1 MNRPNRDIAVLATCA
16 VVVGLGVLGYV
27 SSAAGLYVENVDWAD
42 VAGSGF
48 LLTMS
53 AASFISLLRVNI
65 QPSTFWIIF
74 AGVAFLCAGF
84 MEDLLDEFRIASNSP
99 SSWVEN
105 LSLIFGAT
113 LTSLGIA
120 RWNRL
125 NHLNSSEYQEMA
137 LTDPLTGLGNRRSME
152 QALGNALSMSVASNS
167 ALSLLTLDL
176 DHFKKVNDTHGHDV
190 GDDVLKAFAGVMRHA
205 CRSSDLIFRSGGEEF
220 LIVLLGADLNH
231 ARERGENIRRRLA
244 DLFFTGSGGQKFA
257 VTTSIGLT
265 WLGALDNVASLRRRA
280 DQALYLAKRSGRN
293 RIELIGPDEAH
304 RLPMASADRP
314 R

>member
-1 MNRPNRDIAVLATCA
+1 MLATCA
-16 VVVGLGVLGYV
+16 VVVGLGVLGYM
-27 SSAAGLYVENVDWAD
+27 SSSEGLHTEKVNWPD

-48 LLTMS
+48 LLILSS
-53 AASFISLLRVNI
+53 ASLISLLRVDL
-65 QPSTFWIIF
+65 PSYTYWFVF
-74 AGVAFLCAGF
+74 FGVAFLCAGF
-84 MEDLLDEFRIASNSP
+84 LEDVLDEFRLATDNS
-99 SSWVEN
+99 SSWIEN
-105 LSLIFGAT
+105 LSLILGAT
-113 LTSLGIA
+113 LTGLGIV

-125 NHLNSSEYQEMA
+125 HHRNSNEYQEMA
-137 LTDPLTGLGNRRSME
+137 LTDPLTGLGNRRGME

-176 DHFKKVNDTHGHDV
+176 DHFKSVNDSHGHDV

-220 LIVLLGADLNH
+220 LIVLLGADLHH
-231 ARERGENIRRRLA
+231 AKERGENIRTRLA
-244 DLFFTGSGGQKFA
+244 DLFFSGSGGQKFT

-265 WLGALDNVASLRRRA
+265 WLGALDDVASLRRRA

-304 RLPMASADRP
+304 RLPMANTHRQG
-314 R
+314 